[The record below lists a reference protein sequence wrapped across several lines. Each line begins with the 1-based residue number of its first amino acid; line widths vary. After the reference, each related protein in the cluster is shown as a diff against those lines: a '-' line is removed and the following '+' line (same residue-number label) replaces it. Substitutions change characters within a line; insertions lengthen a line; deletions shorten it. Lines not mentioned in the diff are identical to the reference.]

1 MSIFNNEKYLD
12 IYFKGYDLY
21 NMSNIKINKINDY
34 LYQGRVDNIIVFLD
48 LKNLN
53 RSSCSLCKKNICP
66 HIVSVYFK
74 CVKSAKMEY
83 LGFLNKYI
91 EKHNIKDE
99 DLDDDFILMMTMMD
113 DDEEGDV

>member
-1 MSIFNNEKYLD
+1 
-12 IYFKGYDLY
+12 
-21 NMSNIKINKINDY
+21 
-34 LYQGRVDNIIVFLD
+34 
-48 LKNLN
+48 
-53 RSSCSLCKKNICP
+53 
-66 HIVSVYFK
+66 
-74 CVKSAKMEY
+74 MEY